1 MPVHKLLHRRTP
13 SPVMPASSSSRTPS
27 SSTAPAAAAAAP
39 TAAAA
44 AASPASKYPRFGKR
58 GAPQAFPSKL
68 YEILEGEN
76 PDIVGWTA
84 TGRGFEVRD
93 HARLS
98 SEVLGRF
105 FKQDKFSSF
114 QRQLNLYGFRK
125 ITKGSESG
133 SYQHPH
139 FRRGERTT
147 LLTIRRSTKASP
159 ARVAVP
165 VSPASSG
172 TGTGTSPPAAHLNG
186 SGGGNKNNNVS
197 TTNGAAS
204 DDKRPRSATPSPP
217 PAPVSRGALPW
228 PRPPALVSGAG
239 SGGPFQQGQGQQQ
252 QPSTS
257 GAREVTPD
265 GTTINNTVPAKRQRQ
280 EGNSWGPYPDTAA
293 AAPTTTAGGHNN
305 AAREE
310 WQQWPGASSSS
321 SDVTYANAA
330 AEQEAVKAQAQ
341 SALDQND
348 VEVVSLLQRMA
359 KEAQDSPARKR
370 VALAAQQW
378 EGARAQQA
386 AAGESSPAR
395 HAQQEQQHRARFEKP
410 RPATAA
416 PAGSDE
422 AGQTQQMVFAERLYD
437 ILNHER
443 LGAGGGA
450 AASQQARFFSLAF
463 GTEGRAAPP
472 GFPQKQYQ
480 QHYQG
485 AGLPSPFGSTA
496 TTASCSS
503 SPSSS
508 SASSAAFS
516 HLPPPQQLQEQPRRR
531 QDPSESVESTHRRG
545 GDGEEGTA
553 TGGMVMSEQER
564 QALFARSGLGPSAAT
579 AAVAAIEQ
587 DRQALLARPRTGP
600 AGYPRDDEHRYYQ
613 QQQNAGYTYDRSPDR
628 SPLGRGGGFS
638 FGSGRFGSG
647 APQGSGGGALPP
659 LPSLNFEQ
667 YNVGGG
673 GGGGGGPVGVGEIR
687 RAPWYGPE
695 SSYAPPPI
703 GSYVN

>member
-13 SPVMPASSSSRTPS
+13 SPVMPASSSRTPS

-159 ARVAVP
+159 ARAAVP
-165 VSPASSG
+165 VSPVSAG
-172 TGTGTSPPAAHLNG
+172 TGTGTPPPAAHLNG
-186 SGGGNKNNNVS
+186 SGGNNNNNVS
-197 TTNGAAS
+197 TTNGAAV
-204 DDKRPRSATPSPP
+204 DDKHPRSATPSPP

-228 PRPPALVSGAG
+228 PRPPALVDGAG
-239 SGGPFQQGQGQQQ
+239 GGGPFQQRQGQQQ
-252 QPSTS
+252 PPSTS
-257 GAREVTPD
+257 GAREVAPD
-265 GTTINNTVPAKRQRQ
+265 GTTTNNTVPAKRQRQ
-280 EGNSWGPYPDTAA
+280 EGNSWGPYPSTAA
-293 AAPTTTAGGHNN
+293 AAPTATAGGQNV

-310 WQQWPGASSSS
+310 WQRWPGASSSPSS
-321 SDVTYANAA
+321 SDVTSVNAT

-386 AAGESSPAR
+386 GESSPAR
-395 HAQQEQQHRARFEKP
+395 HAQQQQARFEKP
-410 RPATAA
+410 RPAPAA

-437 ILNHER
+437 ILSHER

-450 AASQQARFFSLAF
+450 AASQQARFLSLAF

-496 TTASCSS
+496 TTTSCSP

-508 SASSAAFS
+508 SDSSAAFP
-516 HLPPPQQLQEQPRRR
+516 HLPPPPQLQEQPRRR

-545 GDGEEGTA
+545 GEGEEGTA

-564 QALFARSGLGPSAAT
+564 QALLARSRSGPSVAA
-579 AAVAAIEQ
+579 AAVAAVEQ
-587 DRQALLARPRTGP
+587 DRQALLARTRTRP
-600 AGYPRDDEHRYYQ
+600 AGYTCDDEHRYYQ
-613 QQQNAGYTYDRSPDR
+613 QQQDAGYMYDRDPDR

-647 APQGSGGGALPP
+647 SPQGSGGGALPP